1 MYEIFI
7 CDDDAAFAAELS
19 SMLSRA
25 FEKRGDQCH
34 VTLYPDPAR
43 VLSALKRGAR
53 CDLLFQDILFG
64 EERGIRFGKLLREQ
78 NWDIDLVFV
87 TSSQQ
92 YAVAGYDAQP
102 LHFLLKPLE
111 EERLAEVL
119 DRFLARRAVNILS
132 LATPQGT
139 ARLPLSDVQA
149 RLPLS
154 DVLFFEVYNHV
165 VELRRRDGSE
175 SSWRGSLQV
184 LERQLPA
191 GRFVRIHRSYLVNL
205 EHIAVIGRDRLRL
218 SSGDIIPMSR
228 ADYASIQP
236 GLAAFDRR
244 RHPSG

>member
-119 DRFLARRAVNILS
+119 DRFLARRAVNTLS

-139 ARLPLSDVQA
+139 VRM
-149 RLPLS
+149 PLS
-154 DVLFFEVYNHV
+154 DVLYFEVYNHV
-165 VELRRRDGSE
+165 VNLRRRDGSE
-175 SSWRGSLQV
+175 GSWRGSLQV
-184 LERQLPA
+184 LERQLPV

-228 ADYASIQP
+228 ADYASIQL